1 MARSLHA
8 VPRSLAVARISGRP
22 DTLGGITAPFGGV
35 VTFVVAVGDQVNAGD
50 VVAVLEAMKLEAALT
65 APSAGR
71 VRRLAIPDQSLVEG
85 GDAAGDR
92 LIPPGHGCRNPAG
105 SVGS

>member
-8 VPRSLAVARISGRP
+8 VPRPLAVARISGRP
-22 DTLGGITAPFGGV
+22 DTTTLGGITAPFGGV
-35 VTFVVAVGDQVNAGD
+35 VTFAVAVGDQVGTGD

-65 APSAGR
+65 TPLAGT

-85 GDAAGDR
+85 GDV
-92 LIPPGHGCRNPAG
+92 LLEI
-105 SVGS
+105 S